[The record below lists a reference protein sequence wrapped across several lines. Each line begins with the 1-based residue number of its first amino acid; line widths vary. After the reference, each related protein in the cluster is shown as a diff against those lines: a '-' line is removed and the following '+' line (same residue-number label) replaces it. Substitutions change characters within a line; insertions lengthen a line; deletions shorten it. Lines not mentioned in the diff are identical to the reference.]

1 MWGMLPEAEWACDVG
16 DFGLVGES
24 SSLLLY
30 LKAFLTLSENWLI
43 IFPLKVEPAFY
54 SLCDRLKRDI

>member
-1 MWGMLPEAEWACDVG
+1 
-16 DFGLVGES
+16 
-24 SSLLLY
+24 LLY